1 MEQSN
6 ARKRSIF
13 ISVLSFEHKM
23 QFNQNHF
30 VLVAGSVRG
39 HELLVKGGA
48 GLEVDCKAA

>member
-1 MEQSN
+1 MKCTLEAILEQSN

-30 VLVAGSVRG
+30 VLVAW
-39 HELLVKGGA
+39 L
-48 GLEVDCKAA
+48 C